1 MRFSLRE
8 DDRTAEIVAYVMY
21 DKGICT
27 LQGWDNKLYRD
38 EVVAEWRKVKEHMSL
53 HVHCHISGGHF
64 LLDLCA
70 RLRFFIF
77 TKELPLVLKA
87 FAHGDGNLLNNYPDL
102 QEALVWVYFHSNIP
116 EFNRVEC
123 WGPLKEAGGSSFR
136 RGPTTPIDMIPSPC
150 QTDCS
155 CCFPPMTSI
164 PWSEDVVNGKGDD
177 FGTDQG
183 LGQKI

>member
-1 MRFSLRE
+1 MEKSE
-8 DDRTAEIVAYVMY
+8 RTYVSS
-21 DKGICT
+21 CT
-27 LQGWDNKLYRD
+27 LSYKWWPFSSRFVCSSQI
-38 EVVAEWRKVKEHMSL
+38 L
-53 HVHCHISGGHF
+53 H
-64 LLDLCA
+64 
-70 RLRFFIF
+70 F

-164 PWSEDVVNGKGDD
+164 HGRKM
-177 FGTDQG
+177 
-183 LGQKI
+183 